1 MRYAEEGCHEWRRCE
16 PMREFRLCIH
26 LTTTAFLSRTWI
38 SVCMYNR
45 YLRPWRDRG
54 NRLESSSWNNDD
66 VSLCDINDSNLARS
80 DIGGWLWMQHPIWA
94 GCRLPTCIACLLES
108 FLFFFSIPFL
118 FYTIGDWRNVF
129 TRKCVGEFHIYLAR
143 DVDGYWLELCWC
155 RFPKPTRRIS
165 SRNWKNWLFHVRG
178 ARQVWLR
185 KGGRSFRTMSEMLIC
200 ISAWM
205 RSPDYEA
212 LFADRLR
219 GWNPDRFSAR
229 LED

>member
-1 MRYAEEGCHEWRRCE
+1 MRIPNYDGRPYREHES
-16 PMREFRLCIH
+16 
-26 LTTTAFLSRTWI
+26 AN
-38 SVCMYNR
+38 VCTYNR

-80 DIGGWLWMQHPIWA
+80 DIGVWLWMQHPIWA
-94 GCRLPTCIACLLES
+94 GIPTADVHRLPVEI
-108 FLFFFSIPFL
+108 FFPFFSIPFL
-118 FYTIGDWRNVF
+118 FCTIDDWRNVF
-129 TRKCVGEFHIYLAR
+129 TRKCVGELHIYLAR
-143 DVDGYWLELCWC
+143 DVDGCCWLELCWC
-155 RFPKPTRRIS
+155 PIPETNPKGFVTQLKELIVPHPWS
-165 SRNWKNWLFHVRG
+165 

-200 ISAWM
+200 ILAWM

-219 GWNPDRFSAR
+219 EWNPDRFSAR